1 MGADRPRRR
10 AEGGSR
16 QVKQETKKETA
27 FAVSFFSPKRC
38 FYIGRDVFIDFS
50 NETGIMTMRDCVP
63 RKGYWIQRCGAAAGR
78 KAPPRVRQ
86 RCRRKGTSPC
96 ANGTVSVRIRRG
108 GAARRWD
115 ESPPL
120 QRRCEKAGGIRSRET
135 PAQRESGDLHRGG
148 SHSGGRILRRADS
161 VCHLPAVPAG
171 AADFF
176 GAPAPHGFFIREE
189 LYYEFV

>member
-50 NETGIMTMRDCVP
+50 NETGIMTMRDYAP

-120 QRRCEKAGGIRSRET
+120 QRAVRRQAGSAAGRPRRSASQEIYTVEDHTAAGEFSAEQTAYVICRPFLRERPIFLARPRRT
-135 PAQRESGDLHRGG
+135 DFHRRGV
-148 SHSGGRILRRADS
+148 IL
-161 VCHLPAVPAG
+161 
-171 AADFF
+171 
-176 GAPAPHGFFIREE
+176 
-189 LYYEFV
+189 

>member
-50 NETGIMTMRDCVP
+50 NETGIMIMRECAP

-78 KAPPRVRQ
+78 KDPPRVRQ
-86 RCRRKGTSPC
+86 RCRRKGTSLRERHCEREDPP
-96 ANGTVSVRIRRG
+96 RRRG
-108 GAARRWD
+108 AGRGRARDRAAAVWGGRGDPQAGGLGAARVRRPTPWRIT
-115 ESPPL
+115 
-120 QRRCEKAGGIRSRET
+120 QRRANSPQSRQRMSFAGRSCG
-135 PAQRESGDLHRGG
+135 SGRFFWRARAA
-148 SHSGGRILRRADS
+148 RI
-161 VCHLPAVPAG
+161 
-171 AADFF
+171 
-176 GAPAPHGFFIREE
+176 FIGEE

>member
-50 NETGIMTMRDCVP
+50 NETGIMIMRECAP
-63 RKGYWIQRCGAAAGR
+63 QKGYWIQRCGAAAGR
-78 KAPPRVRQ
+78 KDPPRVRQ

-120 QRRCEKAGGIRSRET
+120 QRRSEKAGGIRSRET

-148 SHSGGRILRRADS
+148 SHGGGRILRRADS

-176 GAPAPHGFFIREE
+176 WRARAARIFHRRGVI
-189 LYYEFV
+189 L

>member
-78 KAPPRVRQ
+78 KDPLRVRQ

-176 GAPAPHGFFIREE
+176 WRARAARIFHRRGVI
-189 LYYEFV
+189 L